1 MRNPLQAT
9 KAWQAWH
16 GRHGPNPSKSGR
28 GWGVATVRPW
38 LPGSKQGRNEI
49 CAARQKNFRQ
59 KAKKREKGKE
69 KRIKGTL
76 PGRNETRRRRAC
88 RQDRP
93 CSGRRRAGTWE
104 SRPKPPRATPARLRF
119 RSLSGYDQAILR
131 SSRTGLP
138 PTPTH
143 SLPCRRSLP
152 VSLPSETIPP
162 ESHGPLSP
170 PHNSHA
176 RYLVL
181 PSPKGISFPPAR
193 APLAPTPPPWAA
205 VLPSRHSTRPPHTSL
220 RLPRAGSDGAIVRPN
235 PPARWSCRN
244 LQHST
249 SARCCNRRLL
259 QTSGILPPSRGTAR
273 SGKRRGTPRAPVTHS
288 QMLRSRN

>member
-76 PGRNETRRRRAC
+76 PGRNETRRRRTC
-88 RQDRP
+88 CQVRP
-93 CSGRRRAGTWE
+93 RRGRRRAGPWE
-104 SRPKPPRATPARLRF
+104 SPKPPRATPARLRF
-119 RSLSGYDQAILR
+119 RSLSDYDKAILR
-131 SSRTGLP
+131 SSRTSLP
-138 PTPTH
+138 PTPIH

-152 VSLPSETIPP
+152 VSLLSDTIPP
-162 ESHGPLSP
+162 ELDGPLPLRKNNWPASHPAPHSP
-170 PHNSHA
+170 RDTFCRSYP
-176 RYLVL
+176 V
-181 PSPKGISFPPAR
+181 PR
-193 APLAPTPPPWAA
+193 APIPPPWAA
-205 VLPSRHSTRPPHTSL
+205 PLLSKHSTRPPHTS
-220 RLPRAGSDGAIVRPN
+220 
-235 PPARWSCRN
+235 
-244 LQHST
+244 
-249 SARCCNRRLL
+249 
-259 QTSGILPPSRGTAR
+259 SR
-273 SGKRRGTPRAPVTHS
+273 
-288 QMLRSRN
+288 